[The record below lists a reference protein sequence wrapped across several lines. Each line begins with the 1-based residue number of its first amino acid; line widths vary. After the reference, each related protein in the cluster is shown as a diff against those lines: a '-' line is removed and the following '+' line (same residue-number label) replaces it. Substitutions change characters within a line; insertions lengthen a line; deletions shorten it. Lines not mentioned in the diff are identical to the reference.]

1 MLPIDM
7 IHAAA
12 ARTPEAA
19 AVEAPNLTLSYAG
32 LMARVNALAAGLQAI
47 DPAPLSRVGVCAHNT
62 VEHLVSLLA
71 VLAAEKTWVPLN
83 PRDVQAELDAKID
96 AAKPTL
102 VIVDEDC
109 TDRIGASDA
118 RRIIGAGGA
127 GSAADTVAGLIA
139 RHTGRLPARSARS
152 REDTQAIKFT
162 GGSSGRPKG
171 VRQPF
176 RAWLTGAAC
185 MIHELGLTAR
195 DRYLIGAPITHGTSC
210 YLVPTLAAGGTL
222 VLGQP
227 LMRPGDILD
236 MFSTQRITATF
247 LPPTMIY
254 MMMAEA
260 GEGGD
265 PARRFPGLSRLI
277 YGAAPMPVGRIR
289 EAQRAFGP
297 VIGSNYGQTEAPQ
310 VITWHSPADMMR
322 EELVASVGHASF
334 LTRVAILDGDGRVL
348 PPDEDGEVAVSGD
361 LLMTGY
367 LDMPEA
373 TAETLRGGWLRTGD
387 IGALDAHGYLFLK
400 DRVRD
405 VIITGGFNVYPSDVE
420 AALVRH
426 PAVQQCVVFGV
437 PDDKWG
443 EAVTATVVLRP
454 GVRAAEAEIIAFAK
468 QAVGSVKAPKR
479 VHFSDTLPISGVGKV
494 MRRIAREAVMAA
506 EHDQRG

>member
-7 IHAAA
+7 IHAAT
-12 ARTPEAA
+12 ARTPEAV
-19 AVEAPNLTLSYAG
+19 AVEAPNQTLTYAA
-32 LMARVNALAAGLQAI
+32 LMERVNALAAGLQAI
-47 DPAPLSRVGVCAHNT
+47 DPAPLSRVGICAHNT

-83 PRDVQAELDAKID
+83 PRDVQADLDAKID
-96 AAKPTL
+96 TAKPTL
-102 VIVDEDC
+102 VIVDADC

-118 RRIIGAGGA
+118 RRLVGAGGSE
-127 GSAADTVAGLIA
+127 SAADTVAGLIA
-139 RHTGRLPARSARS
+139 RHAGQMPTRSARS
-152 REDTQAIKFT
+152 RDDTQAIKFT

-195 DRYLIGAPITHGTSC
+195 DRYLVGAPMTHGTSC

-222 VLGQP
+222 VLGKP
-227 LMRPGDILD
+227 LMRPGELLD
-236 MFSTQRITATF
+236 MFATRGITTTF
-247 LPPTMIY
+247 LPPTAIY

-260 GEGGD
+260 GEIDD
-265 PARRFPGLSRLI
+265 PAKRFPALARLI

-289 EAQRAFGP
+289 EAQHTFGP
-297 VIGSNYGQTEAPQ
+297 VIGANYGQTEAPQ

-322 EELVASVGHASF
+322 DDLVASVGHASF

-348 PPDEDGEVAVSGD
+348 PAGEDGEVAVSGD

-373 TAETLRGGWLRTGD
+373 TAETIRDGWLRTGD

-443 EAVTATVVLRP
+443 EAVTATIVLRP
-454 GVRAAEAEIIAFAK
+454 GADATEADIIAFAK

-479 VHFSDTLPISGVGKV
+479 VHFSDSLPISGVGKV

-506 EHDQRG
+506 AEPHG

>member
-1 MLPIDM
+1 
-7 IHAAA
+7 
-12 ARTPEAA
+12 
-19 AVEAPNLTLSYAG
+19 
-32 LMARVNALAAGLQAI
+32 
-47 DPAPLSRVGVCAHNT
+47 
-62 VEHLVSLLA
+62 
-71 VLAAEKTWVPLN
+71 
-83 PRDVQAELDAKID
+83 
-96 AAKPTL
+96 
-102 VIVDEDC
+102 
-109 TDRIGASDA
+109 
-118 RRIIGAGGA
+118 
-127 GSAADTVAGLIA
+127 
-139 RHTGRLPARSARS
+139 
-152 REDTQAIKFT
+152 
-162 GGSSGRPKG
+162 

-176 RAWLTGAAC
+176 RAWLAGAAC

-227 LMRPGDILD
+227 LMRPGELLD
-236 MFSTQRITATF
+236 MLATRTITTTF
-247 LPPTMIY
+247 LPPTAIY

-260 GEGGD
+260 GEDGGE
-265 PARRFPGLSRLI
+265 PRTRFPALARLI

-289 EAQRAFGP
+289 EAQRIFGP

-310 VITWHSPADMMR
+310 VITWHSPSDMMR
-322 EELVASVGHASF
+322 DELVASVGHPSF
-334 LTRVAILDGDGRVL
+334 LTRVAILDGEGRVL
-348 PPDEDGEVAVSGD
+348 PAGEDGEVAVSGD

-367 LDMPEA
+367 LDMPDA
-373 TAETLRGGWLRTGD
+373 TAETLRDGWLRTGD
-387 IGALDAHGYLFLK
+387 IAALDDRGYLFLK

-443 EAVTATVVLRP
+443 EAVTATIVLRP
-454 GVRAAEAEIIAFAK
+454 GIEATETEIIAFAK

-494 MRRIAREAVMAA
+494 MRRIAREAVIAA
-506 EHDQRG
+506 APGGHG